1 MKTTFISRKKAL
13 ALSVNGKMI
22 KFNKTATCGVL
33 VCDEATAEVLRKTEL
48 YNHKD
53 GYWEEGNPPSTLP
66 PILRGVMTG
75 SKVDEIDAEKL
86 RQENEELKKKL
97 AEIENAPRPYA
108 RTRKVKGQE
117 NEDD

>member
-13 ALSVNGKMI
+13 AVSVNGKMF

-33 VCDEATAEVLRKTEL
+33 VCDEEAAALLRKTEL
-48 YNHKD
+48 YNNKD

-66 PILRGVMTG
+66 HILRGVMTG
-75 SKVDEIDAEKL
+75 SKVDEIEAERLK
-86 RQENEELKKKL
+86 QENEELKKKL
-97 AEIENAPRPYA
+97 AEVENAPRPYA